1 MLWGITVQRRGMPWG
16 TEGKK
21 KETNENFE
29 LPVGEICPPPHPSG
43 YTIILHVTK
52 PTQ

>member
-21 KETNENFE
+21 RKLMSTSNNPSEKYA
-29 LPVGEICPPPHPSG
+29 PPPHPSG